1 MSKAMGSTQ
10 HHKKNSENEIS
21 KYKNKSRKQKIKNI
35 KMKWGDTGLSRL
47 QYHALSWDIPAS
59 LSL

>member
-35 KMKWGDTGLSRL
+35 KMKWEHTKIQTFKNELSNS
-47 QYHALSWDIPAS
+47 QS
-59 LSL
+59 